1 MTVPEIT
8 VALFFLKFVRYGE
21 LNVQSLIL
29 FGIFRNN
36 SNIGIDISIPIILN
50 TKGTDSNKSR

>member
-29 FGIFRNN
+29 FQ
-36 SNIGIDISIPIILN
+36 IILN

>member
-8 VALFFLKFVRYGE
+8 VALFFLKFVRYGK
-21 LNVQSLIL
+21 LNVQSLTL
-29 FGIFRNN
+29 LGIQ
-36 SNIGIDISIPIILN
+36 GHEIPIILN

>member
-29 FGIFRNN
+29 FGI
-36 SNIGIDISIPIILN
+36 ILN

>member
-29 FGIFRNN
+29 FRI
-36 SNIGIDISIPIILN
+36 IPIILN

>member
-29 FGIFRNN
+29 FGI
-36 SNIGIDISIPIILN
+36 
-50 TKGTDSNKSR
+50 